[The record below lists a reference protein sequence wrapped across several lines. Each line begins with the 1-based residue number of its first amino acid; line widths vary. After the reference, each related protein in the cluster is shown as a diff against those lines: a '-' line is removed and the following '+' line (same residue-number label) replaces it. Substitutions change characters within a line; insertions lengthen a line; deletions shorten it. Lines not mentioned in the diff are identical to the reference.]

1 MILLAKSWK
10 CNWCTLNFAGWS
22 ATKALYHVAQVGN
35 CDVQPCKFT
44 FDEKQKKLYKDL
56 FQYRSNKRSVN
67 TLSNNEQNDSI
78 IQHNVTLATQLD
90 QQHKKVKPSAI
101 ITLLKNK
108 SSGCTSSVTTM
119 TGASS
124 HGSVVVQST
133 MTNAGNKDYPSAES
147 QLTMAIS
154 NLIHSCGLPFS
165 LADDSKFCTMLLL
178 AINVHMN
185 Y

>member
-1 MILLAKSWK
+1 M
-10 CNWCTLNFAGWS
+10 
-22 ATKALYHVAQVGN
+22 
-35 CDVQPCKFT
+35 
-44 FDEKQKKLYKDL
+44 
-56 FQYRSNKRSVN
+56 N

-90 QQHKKVKPSAI
+90 QQCKKVKPSSI

-124 HGSVVVQST
+124 RGSVVVQST

-154 NLIHSCGLPFS
+154 DLIHSRGLPFS

-178 AINVHMN
+178 AKNVRMN
-185 Y
+185 YRPPSHNQVSTELLDMNYDAYNNHNMELL

>member
-1 MILLAKSWK
+1 MILPAKNAGNVTGALS
-10 CNWCTLNFAGWS
+10 TLLVGVQQKLSTMLCKW
-22 ATKALYHVAQVGN
+22 GN
-35 CDVQPCKFT
+35 CDVQPCKLT

-56 FQYRSNKRSVN
+56 FQPCSNKCSMN

-78 IQHNVTLATQLD
+78 IQHNITLATQLD
-90 QQHKKVKPSAI
+90 QQCKKVKPSSI

-133 MTNAGNKDYPSAES
+133 MMNAGNKD
-147 QLTMAIS
+147 
-154 NLIHSCGLPFS
+154 
-165 LADDSKFCTMLLL
+165 
-178 AINVHMN
+178 
-185 Y
+185 